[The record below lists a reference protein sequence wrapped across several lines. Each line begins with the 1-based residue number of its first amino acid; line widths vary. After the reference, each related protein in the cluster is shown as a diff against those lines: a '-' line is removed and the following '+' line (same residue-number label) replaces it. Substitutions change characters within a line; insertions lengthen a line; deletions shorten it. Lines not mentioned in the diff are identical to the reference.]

1 MSSLVG
7 TGTAWDR
14 GTTVVMQTTF
24 KVSAAP
30 PGRGETTG
38 IVLVLAFPFGQRGVV
53 IHQTRLFVEH
63 QAHAR
68 ELSAVIERCSKLVI
82 DV

>member
-1 MSSLVG
+1 MSSLGG

-14 GTTVVMQTTF
+14 GDFVVMQTTF

-30 PGRGETTG
+30 PGRGEITG
-38 IVLVLAFPFGQRGVV
+38 LSNVLGLAFRFGQRIVGL
-53 IHQTRLFVEH
+53 HQTVVEH

-68 ELSAVIERCSKLVI
+68 ELSAVIERSTLAP
-82 DV
+82 